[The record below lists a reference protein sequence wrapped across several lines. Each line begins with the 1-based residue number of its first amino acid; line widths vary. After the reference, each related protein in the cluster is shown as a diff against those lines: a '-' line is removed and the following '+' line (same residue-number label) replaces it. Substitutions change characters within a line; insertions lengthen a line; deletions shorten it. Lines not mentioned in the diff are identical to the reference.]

1 MVPKLIGTKELENQQ
16 YIGQTPHTYVHIDMN
31 LNFMHTLANLWQG
44 GVSPIYWVKERKQAK
59 EAIYSKYACST
70 QHKVD
75 NTPKDKVSSD
85 NKIPNEK
92 LSLEGYQLKD
102 TSRNEIS
109 IDTCQI
115 KGNKKP
121 IEGKQTRGI

>member
-1 MVPKLIGTKELENQQ
+1 
-16 YIGQTPHTYVHIDMN
+16 
-31 LNFMHTLANLWQG
+31 MHAQG
-44 GVSPIYWVKERKQAK
+44 FQE
-59 EAIYSKYACST
+59 ST

-85 NKIPNEK
+85 NKILKQKE

-115 KGNKKP
+115 KGNKIP

>member
-1 MVPKLIGTKELENQQ
+1 MHAQGFQESNQ
-16 YIGQTPHTYVHIDMN
+16 HI
-31 LNFMHTLANLWQG
+31 
-44 GVSPIYWVKERKQAK
+44 
-59 EAIYSKYACST
+59 
-70 QHKVD
+70 VD
-75 NTPKDKVSSD
+75 KIPKDKVSSD
-85 NKIPNEK
+85 NKIANEN

-115 KGNKKP
+115 KGNKIP

>member
-1 MVPKLIGTKELENQQ
+1 MQKKV
-16 YIGQTPHTYVHIDMN
+16 YIVNTH
-31 LNFMHTLANLWQG
+31 AQG
-44 GVSPIYWVKERKQAK
+44 FQE
-59 EAIYSKYACST
+59 ST

-75 NTPKDKVSSD
+75 KSPKDKVSSD
-85 NKIPNEK
+85 NKILNKKE
-92 LSLEGYQLKD
+92 LSLEGYQLKY

>member
-1 MVPKLIGTKELENQQ
+1 MPKEI
-16 YIGQTPHTYVHIDMN
+16 HIVN
-31 LNFMHTLANLWQG
+31 MHARGFQESNKH
-44 GVSPIYWVKERKQAK
+44 I
-59 EAIYSKYACST
+59 
-70 QHKVD
+70 VD
-75 NTPKDKVSSD
+75 KIPKDKVSSD
-85 NKIPNEK
+85 NKIANEK

-115 KGNKKP
+115 KGNKRP

>member
-1 MVPKLIGTKELENQQ
+1 
-16 YIGQTPHTYVHIDMN
+16 
-31 LNFMHTLANLWQG
+31 MHAQD
-44 GVSPIYWVKERKQAK
+44 SQE
-59 EAIYSKYACST
+59 ST

-75 NTPKDKVSSD
+75 KSPKDKVSSA
-85 NKIPNEK
+85 NKILKQKE

-115 KGNKKP
+115 EGNKKP

>member
-1 MVPKLIGTKELENQQ
+1 
-16 YIGQTPHTYVHIDMN
+16 
-31 LNFMHTLANLWQG
+31 MHAQD
-44 GVSPIYWVKERKQAK
+44 SQE
-59 EAIYSKYACST
+59 ST

-75 NTPKDKVSSD
+75 KSSKDKISSD

>member
-1 MVPKLIGTKELENQQ
+1 
-16 YIGQTPHTYVHIDMN
+16 
-31 LNFMHTLANLWQG
+31 MHAQG
-44 GVSPIYWVKERKQAK
+44 FQE
-59 EAIYSKYACST
+59 ST

-85 NKIPNEK
+85 NKIPNKK

-109 IDTCQI
+109 IYTCQI
-115 KGNKKP
+115 KGNKIP

>member
-1 MVPKLIGTKELENQQ
+1 
-16 YIGQTPHTYVHIDMN
+16 
-31 LNFMHTLANLWQG
+31 MHAQG
-44 GVSPIYWVKERKQAK
+44 FQE
-59 EAIYSKYACST
+59 ST
-70 QHKVD
+70 QHKVG

-85 NKIPNEK
+85 NKILKQKE

-115 KGNKKP
+115 KGNKIP